1 MNMKRCR
8 FKFGQDNVYFQVK
21 IYFFFEEKDGIV
33 LIGVVWESCTYS
45 VIKKR

>member
-1 MNMKRCR
+1 MYIFRLK
-8 FKFGQDNVYFQVK
+8 Y
-21 IYFFFEEKDGIV
+21 IFFFEEKDGIV